1 MTRGMK
7 KVMTIKLALL
17 KSGEEVIADI
27 KEIIAEDQKVISF
40 LFSNPYV
47 VKLITPQVLME
58 EIETAPEREYKVS
71 FYPWMPL
78 SFDKDIP
85 VNTDW
90 VVSIVEPVEMVKKSY
105 EEKTNGRRNDSAD
118 GRTSGGTDNT
128 SSNLNESV
136 IVD

>member
-1 MTRGMK
+1 
-7 KVMTIKLALL
+7 MTIKLALL

-27 KEIIAEDQKVISF
+27 KEIVAEDQKVISF

-58 EIETAPEREYKVS
+58 ENEMAPEREYKVS

-105 EEKTNGRRNDSAD
+105 EERTNGRRNNSTD

-128 SSNLNESV
+128 SSDLNESV

>member
-1 MTRGMK
+1 
-7 KVMTIKLALL
+7 MTIKLALL

-27 KEIIAEDQKVISF
+27 KEIVAEDQKVISF

-58 EIETAPEREYKVS
+58 ENEMAPEREYKVS

-105 EEKTNGRRNDSAD
+105 EERTNGRRNNSTD
-118 GRTSGGTDNT
+118 GRTSGGTDST
-128 SSNLNESV
+128 SSDLNESI

>member
-1 MTRGMK
+1 MS
-7 KVMTIKLALL
+7 IKLALL

-27 KEIIAEDQKVISF
+27 KEFRDPDDDLISY
-40 LFSNPYV
+40 LFSNPYI

-58 EIETAPEREYKVS
+58 ENEIAPEREYKVS
-71 FYPWMPL
+71 FYPWIPL

-105 EEKTNGRRNDSAD
+105 EEKFNGRRNDIAD
-118 GRTSGGTDNT
+118 GRASGRTNNT

-136 IVD
+136 IIN